1 MTSGEWNSSNKD
13 DKLTR
18 NNQLCASASHQI
30 IIQISNWGSFTN
42 LLWSQQQKRFFEAFA
57 KNLIKNRQ
65 EDQWDQQEE
74 FLLVALFC
82 GYFLSSRLPLSSDP
96 TPADRK
102 IIWGKIIFIRPQ
114 TRVRCHNEDSFYH
127 HQLMILTMHQRNSLS
142 TTRMMTSFVLIL
154 AVIFHLIVPVIFSS
168 GHNVWSLIS
177 LATHPSLALLIAFD
191 F

>member
-1 MTSGEWNSSNKD
+1 M
-13 DKLTR
+13 
-18 NNQLCASASHQI
+18 CI
-30 IIQISNWGSFTN
+30 SFTSDYHSN
-42 LLWSQQQKRFFEAFA
+42 IKLRILHKLAVNSTKIRVFEAFA